1 MEKSRYEKALESLKN
16 IVEKIYGDLYNGEI
30 PTMEL
35 PARTKYNIEL
45 DLQKGVWKYGNAKI
59 TRSAKKIDGA
69 YTLLRTMYM
78 MDFIREMIE
87 QSKSSTLRELYYI
100 SEGWDLAK
108 FHTQD
113 ESNRLAEDLEIVTKF
128 LREDFKLR
136 PEEDGATVIGNI
148 T

>member
-1 MEKSRYEKALESLKN
+1 MEKSRYEMALESLKN

-78 MDFIREMIE
+78 MEFIR
-87 QSKSSTLRELYYI
+87 
-100 SEGWDLAK
+100 
-108 FHTQD
+108 
-113 ESNRLAEDLEIVTKF
+113 
-128 LREDFKLR
+128 
-136 PEEDGATVIGNI
+136 
-148 T
+148 